1 MTYRKASSRGYTLI
15 ELILVLGLLG
25 IVLTTIGL
33 MVRQGYQL
41 HYVQLDRLEAHQN
54 GRTAL
59 EFIKRSL
66 REAAWGGSNG
76 LNHRGT
82 IVVGGCFDDALADSK
97 LCNNVDDG
105 SDRIRI
111 YRGLAEP
118 HVFRQA
124 HNSKAGG
131 LGIAVGPI
139 SSSDPMAAVSLSGKL
154 GLISGKCSGMSGIF
168 GTSAVI
174 ITGDSGGGGFHHRF
188 SVNPFGG
195 GSAQLACPA
204 GFTDFRFG
212 RAQAIDFFIDRSDE
226 ARGPVLKIRYDGG
239 LGSDEPESASFE
251 VAGGIENLQIQ
262 YGIDSSEPAD
272 NIADQWCNDPFAVLG
287 ECNLGFGE
295 EESLARV
302 IAARVELVARNV
314 TQRTSMMG
322 DLDRAIEIQDS
333 EISDLDDGYQ
343 RYIYRATVALR
354 NKRL

>member
-1 MTYRKASSRGYTLI
+1 MIHREARSRGYTLI
-15 ELILVLGLLG
+15 ELILVIGLLG

-59 EFIKRSL
+59 EFIKSSL

-97 LCNNVDDG
+97 VCNNVDDG

-139 SSSDPMAAVSLSGKL
+139 KFRSHGNCIVERPAWSDLGQVLGNGGHLWNKCCCHHGRQRRGRLSSS
-154 GLISGKCSGMSGIF
+154 IF
-168 GTSAVI
+168 SKSI
-174 ITGDSGGGGFHHRF
+174 WRRER
-188 SVNPFGG
+188 P
-195 GSAQLACPA
+195 ACLPS
-204 GFTDFRFG
+204 R
-212 RAQAIDFFIDRSDE
+212 
-226 ARGPVLKIRYDGG
+226 
-239 LGSDEPESASFE
+239 
-251 VAGGIENLQIQ
+251 
-262 YGIDSSEPAD
+262 
-272 NIADQWCNDPFAVLG
+272 
-287 ECNLGFGE
+287 
-295 EESLARV
+295 
-302 IAARVELVARNV
+302 
-314 TQRTSMMG
+314 
-322 DLDRAIEIQDS
+322 
-333 EISDLDDGYQ
+333 
-343 RYIYRATVALR
+343 IYRVSFW
-354 NKRL
+354 KRSGDRLFH

>member
-1 MTYRKASSRGYTLI
+1 MSAESQKSRGYTLI
-15 ELILVLGLLG
+15 EVVLVLGLLG
-25 IVLTTIGL
+25 IILGTIGL

-59 EFIKRSL
+59 EFIKSSL

-82 IVVGGCFDDALADSK
+82 IVVGGCFDEMLNDSK
-97 LCNNVDDG
+97 ECNNVDDG

-118 HVFRQA
+118 HVFRQT
-124 HNSKAGG
+124 HNSKDGG
-131 LGIAVGPI
+131 LGIAVAPSDG
-139 SSSDPMAAVSLSGKL
+139 SDPMEAVSLNGQL
-154 GLISGKCSGMSGIF
+154 GMISGKCSGMAGTF
-168 GTSAVI
+168 GTNAVV

-188 SVNPFGG
+188 SVTPFGIS
-195 GSAQLACPA
+195 GSQLACPG

-212 RAQAIDFFIDRSDE
+212 RAQAIDFFVDRSDE
-226 ARGPVLKIRYDGG
+226 TRGPVLKIRYDGG
-239 LGSDEPESASFE
+239 IANENQDSSGFE
-251 VAGGIENLQIQ
+251 IAGGIESLQIQ

-272 NIADQWCNDPFAVLG
+272 NIADSWCNDPFAVLG

-295 EESLARV
+295 EETLARV
-302 IAARVELVARNV
+302 IAARVEIVARNV
-314 TQRTSMMG
+314 RKRTAMIGRMSG
-322 DLDRAIEIQDS
+322 PIEVQDF
-333 EISDLDDGYQ
+333 EIENTDDGYQ
-343 RYIYRATVALR
+343 RYIYRTTVALR

>member
-1 MTYRKASSRGYTLI
+1 MTQQAPKSKGYTLI

-54 GRTAL
+54 GRIAL
-59 EFIKRSL
+59 EFLKSSL

-97 LCNNVDDG
+97 VCNNVDEG
-105 SDRIRI
+105 SDRIRL

-124 HNSKAGG
+124 HNSKDGG

-139 SSSDPMAAVSLSGKL
+139 GSSDPMAAVSLTGQL
-154 GLISGKCSGMSGIF
+154 GLVSGKCSGMSGIF
-168 GTSAVI
+168 GTSAVVI
-174 ITGDSGGGGFHHRF
+174 SGDSGGGGFHHRF
-188 SVNPFGG
+188 SVTPFGG

-212 RAQAIDFFIDRSDE
+212 RAQVVDFFVDRSDE
-226 ARGPVLKIRYDGG
+226 SRGPVLKIRYDGG
-239 LGSDEPESASFE
+239 RGEEDPASSGFE
-251 VAGGIENLQIQ
+251 IAGGIENLQIQ

-287 ECNLGFGE
+287 ECDLGFGE
-295 EESLARV
+295 EENLARV
-302 IAARVELVARNV
+302 IAARVEIVARNV
-314 TQRTSMMG
+314 IQRTSMIG
-322 DLDRAIEIQDS
+322 DLDQTIEIQDS
-333 EISDLDDGYQ
+333 TIADTDDGYQ
-343 RYIYRATVALR
+343 RYIYRATIALR